1 MKNFQLSNKVLV
13 VFLVFA
19 GMGLLTG
26 LYSGLVRLGYLTTA
40 DLNIPGGLHGPLMI
54 NAFLGTLISLERAA
68 ALEKIWAMAGPFL
81 MAVSV
86 IFMLFVDLEFGAWLF
101 TAGSFA
107 VVAALLYVCYLQP
120 KIYHFIMAMGGL
132 SLFIGNG
139 LFLAGYPVFEIVIW
153 WMGFP
158 VLTIFGERLE
168 LNRIMR
174 PPKKAQRIFI
184 GFIVIWIA
192 GAALLHV
199 SREHGWHLLMVST
212 LATAIWLLKYDIAR
226 KTIKSVE
233 WTKYSAWCLLSGYA
247 WLIITSVTGLISGFP
262 YAGPV
267 YDALLH
273 MVFVGFVFSMIF
285 AHASVIIPSLSGK
298 IVPWSRYFYLPFFL
312 LHGSLLLRIVGDFMG
327 NFTVRAIGSWI
338 NVIAILLFLGG
349 IVFRLIKGS
358 GEKS

>member
-1 MKNFQLSNKVLV
+1 
-13 VFLVFA
+13 
-19 GMGLLTG
+19 
-26 LYSGLVRLGYLTTA
+26 
-40 DLNIPGGLHGPLMI
+40 
-54 NAFLGTLISLERAA
+54 
-68 ALEKIWAMAGPFL
+68 
-81 MAVSV
+81 
-86 IFMLFVDLEFGAWLF
+86 
-101 TAGSFA
+101 
-107 VVAALLYVCYLQP
+107 
-120 KIYHFIMAMGGL
+120 MAMGGL
-132 SLFIGNG
+132 SLFIGNS

-174 PPKKAQRIFI
+174 PPKNAQRIFV

-192 GAALLHV
+192 GAVILHE
-199 SREHGWHLLMVST
+199 SREHGWHLLMAAT
-212 LATAIWLLKYDIAR
+212 LATAIWLVKYDIAR
-226 KTIKSVE
+226 RTIKSVE

-247 WLIITSVTGLISGFP
+247 WLIITSITGLITGLP

-312 LHGSLLLRIVGDFMG
+312 LHGSLLLRIAGDFIG
-327 NFTVRAIGSWI
+327 NFSIRAIGSWI

-349 IVFRLIKGS
+349 IVFRLLR
-358 GEKS
+358 GEKQT

>member
-1 MKNFQLSNKVLV
+1 MKNFQLSNRILV

-26 LYSGLVRLGYLTTA
+26 LYSGLVRLGFLTTV
-40 DLNIPGGLHGPLMI
+40 DLQIPGGLHGPLMI

-68 ALEKIWAMAGPFL
+68 ALEKFWAMASPFL

-86 IFMLFVDLEFGAWLF
+86 IFMLFVNLTYGAWLF

-107 VVAALLYVCYLQP
+107 VVTALLYVCYLQP

-132 SLFIGNG
+132 SLLIGNG
-139 LFLAGYPVFEIVIW
+139 LFLAGYPVFTIVIW

-174 PPKKAQRIFI
+174 PPKKARQIFI

-192 GAALLHV
+192 GAILLHT
-199 SREHGWHLLMVST
+199 SREYGWYLLMIST
-212 LATAIWLLKYDIAR
+212 LATAVWLLKYDIAR
-226 KTIKSVE
+226 QTIRSVE

-247 WLIITSVTGLISGFP
+247 WLIVTSITGLVSGFP
-262 YAGPV
+262 YAGPI

-298 IVPWSRYFYLPFFL
+298 MVPWSRYFYLPFFL
-312 LHGSLLLRIVGDFMG
+312 LHGSLILRVAGDFAG
-327 NFTVRAIGSWI
+327 NFSVRAIGSWI

-349 IVFRLIKGS
+349 IVFRLIR
-358 GEKS
+358 GEAEKE